1 MVWSKGGCYLERY
14 SVIVEKQDLQFC
26 SAHFTLQKGGREPL
40 HGHNF
45 HVTVILEGDLTTE
58 HYVIDFG
65 DVKAAARRACAALD
79 HRVLLP
85 GRSDALHLVTAEQR
99 LSVFYGDDLLLVL
112 PLSDVCILPLANV
125 TTEQL
130 ARHLSGEIIALLP
143 AKAQQSL
150 HTIEVHVEETPGQ
163 RATYRRELRSA

>member
-1 MVWSKGGCYLERY
+1 LDRY

-26 SAHFTLQKGGREPL
+26 SAHFILHKGGREML

-45 HVTVILEGDLTTE
+45 HCAVILEGDLTTD

-65 DVKAAARRACAALD
+65 DIKAAARQACAPLD

-85 GRSDALHLVTAEQR
+85 GSSVDIHLVAAEQR
-99 LSVFYGDDLLLVL
+99 LSVLRGADLLFVF
-112 PLSDVCILPLANV
+112 PVGDVCILPLANV

-130 ARHLSGEIIALLP
+130 ARYLCDRIVDLLP
-143 AKAQQSL
+143 TAAQQSL
-150 HTIEVHVEETPGQ
+150 QVIEVHVEETPGQ
-163 RATYRRELRSA
+163 RATYRRRLHPA

>member
-1 MVWSKGGCYLERY
+1 MGQSNGGCHLERY

-26 SAHFTLQKGGREPL
+26 SAHFILHKGGREPL

-45 HVTVILEGDLTTE
+45 HVTVILEGDLTTD

-85 GRSDALHLVTAEQR
+85 GRSDDIHLVAAGQR
-99 LSVFYGDDLLLVL
+99 ISVLHGADLLFVL
-112 PLSDVCILPLANV
+112 PVGDVCILPLANV

-130 ARHLSGEIIALLP
+130 ARYLSNEIVDLLP
-143 AKAQQSL
+143 AEAQQSL
-150 HTIEVHVEETPGQ
+150 QVIEVHVEETPGQ
-163 RATYRRELRSA
+163 RATYRRRLRPA